1 MKRYFLVLLY
11 AATFQFAHS
20 QVSAHSPIICVFHH
34 SGMGFDSD
42 SIDYYDP
49 AFPFIWT
56 GNTKVCDG
64 IFGGRHDDFHTRKG
78 FMKQFEVG
86 FTFFQINQNLYKG
99 IAGISYA
106 FQLVIHNISLDH
118 HYMPHRTGNSLEFE
132 YVDNALKKNN
142 IEFATLRIPVLTG
155 IQTRNRY
162 FSFQTG
168 FSFEYR
174 ADRTHNFQVQ
184 GEEEDDHHIHIPF
197 LGVNWHVMANVG
209 AFTIAFNQSL
219 IPIFQVSNGRK
230 AYTRSLTLGYNICF
244 NHSFKNSRAIAK
256 RRKAAERLF

>member
-11 AATFQFAHS
+11 AAAFLFAHS
-20 QVSAHSPIICVFHH
+20 QKSGHCPLACLFHPDF
-34 SGMGFDSD
+34 GYESD

-49 AFPFIWT
+49 AIPFIWT
-56 GNTKVCDG
+56 GNTHVCNG
-64 IFGGRHDDFHTRKG
+64 IFGGSHDDFHTRKG

-86 FTFFQINQNLYKG
+86 YTVLQINYNLYKG
-99 IAGISYA
+99 IAGISSA

-132 YVDNALKKNN
+132 YVDNALKRNN
-142 IEFATLRIPVLTG
+142 IGITTLRIPVLTG

-168 FSFEYR
+168 LSFEGR
-174 ADRTHNFQVQ
+174 LLGTHDFQIQ

-244 NHSFKNSRAIAK
+244 IQSFKHTRAIIK